1 MDPHSRHSQFNQ
13 RAPKSGPFSPTVRF
27 EQPQKVT
34 LDKFTKASSSSSP
47 MTSHSLLFTSRPI
60 ATNSRVK
67 QDEQFKKDM
76 FLAFVNNAILEK
88 LNGHS
93 KDFDDLVDQFSPNKS
108 TLAPNVPS
116 VQLRVW
122 LSALSHVLSRLE
134 RRHAPLVEAI
144 VRLPWSTM
152 DAAFVKSYIVFVG
165 MLISARPEYLSLVLN
180 RIAMGFTYQSGLLSV
195 SSTVEGSSPLTR
207 RVIYDRQHALLE
219 HIFGLVPTLPSSLA
233 PLLVRNFPH
242 KRQPQVAHVAYIR
255 NLLRVTEY
263 CGELSER
270 VLGLIVDRA
279 LMVDVEIQV
288 ELEELEDSEPADSE
302 LFEFDPF
309 DTVIGQEGDSSDDEE
324 DFDDDLSDLSSDVSS
339 DSEGED
345 ALTNAKH
352 IHDMVSKLDAIL
364 KLVFDHFNKLH
375 SSIPTILVPSSSP
388 PHPSTTFDQDS
399 QSHEREP
406 HALLATQF
414 HTLLAIFDRTILR
427 TFKSRYTQFLLF
439 WYASL
444 DPEFSDL
451 FLGLLVD
458 KALFANATAN
468 GVERA
473 AASSY
478 IGSFVSRALFID
490 REGARRTVKVLSAF
504 LGAHL
509 DAVEAGNAASDNH
522 SVFYAIVQ
530 AVFLIFCFRWRDLQE
545 ELDEQDVGRKIW
557 ISELGVVQR
566 VITSDL
572 NPLKVCSQN
581 VVHQFARIAQA
592 TDFTYCFSIL
602 EANKR
607 APYPV
612 FAGAVAGHA
621 GPEEL
626 HTFFPFDPYKLPRSG
641 EYIQGVYRE
650 WAAVAIDD
658 DEDEDQDEDDL
669 VEEGPAL
676 DDWEPGRGL
685 TIANTAPRRR
695 DSNDGGLDASF
706 GGMSISP
713 AQTRTVAMAISV
725 S

>member
-13 RAPKSGPFSPTVRF
+13 RAPKTGPFSPSVRF
-27 EQPQKVT
+27 EPTQKVT
-34 LDKFTKASSSSSP
+34 LDKYTKASSSMPSDSP
-47 MTSHSLLFTSRPI
+47 LFTSRPI

-67 QDEQFKKDM
+67 QDEQYKKDM
-76 FLAFVNNAILEK
+76 FLAYVNKAIREK

-93 KDFDDLVDQFSPNKS
+93 KEFDDLVDQFSPNKS
-108 TLAPNVPS
+108 TLAPTIPS
-116 VQLRVW
+116 LQLRIW
-122 LSALSHVLSRLE
+122 LLALSHVLSRLE

-144 VRLPWSTM
+144 VRLPWSAM
-152 DAAFVKSYIVFVG
+152 DAVFVKSYTEFIG
-165 MLISARPEYLSLVLN
+165 MLISARPEYLLLVLN
-180 RIAMGFTYQSGLLSV
+180 RIAMGFTYQSGLLAITSNL
-195 SSTVEGSSPLTR
+195 EGSTPLTR

-219 HIFGLVPTLPSSLA
+219 HLLNLVPTLPSSLA

-242 KRQPQVAHVAYIR
+242 KRQPQAAHVAYIQ

-288 ELEELEDSEPADSE
+288 ELEELEDAEPTDGE
-302 LFEFDPF
+302 LFELDPF
-309 DTVIGQEGDSSDDEE
+309 DTIVGQEGDSSDDEDE
-324 DFDDDLSDLSSDVSS
+324 DVDDGLSDLSSDASS
-339 DSEGED
+339 DSDAED
-345 ALTNAKH
+345 TPTDTRH

-375 SSIPTILVPSSSP
+375 SSIPTVLVPSSPSL
-388 PHPSTTFDQDS
+388 HPTTTHDRDP
-399 QSHEREP
+399 QSHEP
-406 HALLATQF
+406 HNLLAIQF
-414 HTLLAIFDRTILR
+414 HTLLAIFDRSILR

-444 DPEFSDL
+444 HPEFSDL

-458 KALFANATAN
+458 KALFGSASAS

-478 IGSFVSRALFID
+478 IGSFVSRAQFID
-490 REGARRTVKVLSAF
+490 REGAQRAVKVLCAF

-509 DAVEAGNAASDNH
+509 DAVEAGNADSNNH
-522 SVFYAIVQ
+522 SVFYAVVQ
-530 AVFLIFCFRWRDLQE
+530 SVFLVFCFRWRDLQE
-545 ELDEQDVGRKIW
+545 EPDEQTVGRKIW

-607 APYPV
+607 APYPT
-612 FAGAVAGHA
+612 FTGVAPGSA
-621 GPEEL
+621 GPQEL
-626 HTFFPFDPYKLPRSG
+626 HTFFPFDPFKLPRSG

-650 WAAVAIDD
+650 WATVAIDD
-658 DEDEDQDEDDL
+658 EEEEDEDDL
-669 VEEGPAL
+669 IEEGSTV
-676 DDWEPGRGL
+676 DEREHGQ
-685 TIANTAPRRR
+685 
-695 DSNDGGLDASF
+695 GGLCIPITASKRGESDDDELGASF

-713 AQTRTVAMAISV
+713 AQARTVAMTISV

>member
-1 MDPHSRHSQFNQ
+1 MDPHSRLSQFNH
-13 RAPKSGPFSPTVRF
+13 RTPKTGPFSPSVRF
-27 EQPQKVT
+27 EPTPKVTT
-34 LDKFTKASSSSSP
+34 LDKYTKASSSMPSDSP
-47 MTSHSLLFTSRPI
+47 PFTTRPI

-76 FLAFVNNAILEK
+76 FLAYVNKAIREK

-108 TLAPNVPS
+108 TLAPTVPS
-116 VQLRVW
+116 LQLRIW

-152 DAAFVKSYIVFVG
+152 DAVFVKSYIVFIG

-180 RIAMGFTYQSGLLSV
+180 RIAMGFTYQSGLLAVTSN
-195 SSTVEGSSPLTR
+195 SENSTPLTR

-219 HIFGLVPTLPSSLA
+219 HLLNLVPTLPSSLA
-233 PLLVRNFPH
+233 PLLVQNFPH
-242 KRQPQVAHVAYIR
+242 KRQPQAAHVAYIR

-288 ELEELEDSEPADSE
+288 ELEELEDTEPTDGE

-309 DTVIGQEGDSSDDEE
+309 DTIVGQDGDSSDDDE
-324 DFDDDLSDLSSDVSS
+324 DVDDSLSDLSSDASS
-339 DSEGED
+339 DSDAED
-345 ALTNAKH
+345 NPTNTRH

-364 KLVFDHFNKLH
+364 RLVFDHFNKLH
-375 SSIPTILVPSSSP
+375 SSIPTVLIPSSPSL
-388 PHPSTTFDQDS
+388 HPTTT
-399 QSHEREP
+399 REP
-406 HALLATQF
+406 HTLLAIQF
-414 HTLLAIFDRTILR
+414 HTLLAIFDRSILR

-444 DPEFSDL
+444 HPEFSDL

-458 KALFANATAN
+458 KALFGSASAS

-478 IGSFVSRALFID
+478 IGSFVSRAQFID
-490 REGARRTVKVLSAF
+490 REGAQRTVKVLCAF
-504 LGAHL
+504 LEAHL
-509 DAVEAGNAASDNH
+509 DAVEAGNAASNNH
-522 SVFYAIVQ
+522 SVFYAVVQ
-530 AVFLIFCFRWRDLQE
+530 SVFLVFCFRWRDLQE
-545 ELDEQDVGRKIW
+545 EPDEQEVGRKIW

-592 TDFTYCFSIL
+592 TDFTYCFSVL

-612 FAGAVAGHA
+612 FAGVAPGST
-621 GPEEL
+621 GPQEL
-626 HTFFPFDPYKLPRSG
+626 HTFFPFDPFKLPRSG

-650 WAAVAIDD
+650 WETVAIDD
-658 DEDEDQDEDDL
+658 DEEEDDEDEDDL
-669 VEEGPAL
+669 IEESPTV
-676 DDWEPGRGL
+676 DDWEHGQGGSCIPITASKRGES
-685 TIANTAPRRR
+685 
-695 DSNDGGLDASF
+695 DDDGLGASF

-713 AQTRTVAMAISV
+713 ARTRTVAMAISV

>member
-1 MDPHSRHSQFNQ
+1 MPSD
-13 RAPKSGPFSPTVRF
+13 SP
-27 EQPQKVT
+27 
-34 LDKFTKASSSSSP
+34 
-47 MTSHSLLFTSRPI
+47 LFTSRPI

-76 FLAFVNNAILEK
+76 FLAYVNKAIREK

-108 TLAPNVPS
+108 TLAPTVS
-116 VQLRVW
+116 SLQLRIW

-152 DAAFVKSYIVFVG
+152 DAVFVKSYIVFIG

-180 RIAMGFTYQSGLLSV
+180 RIAMGFTYQSGLLAVTSNL
-195 SSTVEGSSPLTR
+195 EGSTPLTR
-207 RVIYDRQHALLE
+207 RVIYDRQHTLLE
-219 HIFGLVPTLPSSLA
+219 HLLNLVPTLPSSLA

-242 KRQPQVAHVAYIR
+242 KRQPQAAHVAYIR
-255 NLLRVTEY
+255 NLLRITEY

-288 ELEELEDSEPADSE
+288 ELEELEDAEPTDGE

-309 DTVIGQEGDSSDDEE
+309 DTIIGQEGNSSDDE
-324 DFDDDLSDLSSDVSS
+324 DVDDSLSDLSSDASS
-339 DSEGED
+339 DSDAED
-345 ALTNAKH
+345 TPMDTRH
-352 IHDMVSKLDAIL
+352 VHDMVSKLDAIL

-375 SSIPTILVPSSSP
+375 SSILTVVPSSPSI
-388 PHPSTTFDQDS
+388 HPTTTHDRDP
-399 QSHEREP
+399 QSHEP
-406 HALLATQF
+406 HTLLAIQF
-414 HTLLAIFDRTILR
+414 HTLLAIFDRSILR

-444 DPEFSDL
+444 HPEFSDL

-458 KALFANATAN
+458 KALFGSASASS
-468 GVERA
+468 VERA

-478 IGSFVSRALFID
+478 IGSFVSRAQFID
-490 REGARRTVKVLSAF
+490 REGARRAVKVLCAF

-509 DAVEAGNAASDNH
+509 DAVEAGNAASNNH
-522 SVFYAIVQ
+522 SVFYAVVQ
-530 AVFLIFCFRWRDLQE
+530 SVFLVFCFRWRDLQE
-545 ELDEQDVGRKIW
+545 EPDEQEVGRKIW

-607 APYPV
+607 TPYPV
-612 FAGAVAGHA
+612 FAGVAPGSA
-621 GPEEL
+621 GPEDL
-626 HTFFPFDPYKLPRSG
+626 HTFFPFDPFKLPRSG

-658 DEDEDQDEDDL
+658 EEEEDEDDL
-669 VEEGPAL
+669 IEEDSTFNEWEHGQGGSCIPITASKRGES
-676 DDWEPGRGL
+676 DDDGL
-685 TIANTAPRRR
+685 
-695 DSNDGGLDASF
+695 GASF

-713 AQTRTVAMAISV
+713 ARTRTVAMAISV

>member
-13 RAPKSGPFSPTVRF
+13 RTPKTGPFSPSVRF
-27 EQPQKVT
+27 EQTQKVT
-34 LDKFTKASSSSSP
+34 LDKYTKASSSSMPSDSP
-47 MTSHSLLFTSRPI
+47 LFTSRPI

-76 FLAFVNNAILEK
+76 FLAYVNKALLEK

-108 TLAPNVPS
+108 TLAPTVPS
-116 VQLRVW
+116 MQLRIW

-144 VRLPWSTM
+144 VRLPWPAM
-152 DAAFVKSYIVFVG
+152 DAAFVKSYVVFIG
-165 MLISARPEYLSLVLN
+165 MLISAHPEYLSLVLN
-180 RIAMGFTYQSGLLSV
+180 RIAMGFTYQSGLLAV
-195 SSTVEGSSPLTR
+195 SSNLEGSTPLTR
-207 RVIYDRQHALLE
+207 RVVYDRQHALLE
-219 HIFGLVPTLPSSLA
+219 HIFNLVPTLPSSLA

-242 KRQPQVAHVAYIR
+242 KRQPQAAHVAYIR
-255 NLLRVTEY
+255 NLLRVTQY

-288 ELEELEDSEPADSE
+288 ELEELEDAEPTDGE

-309 DTVIGQEGDSSDDEE
+309 DTIVGQECDASDDEE
-324 DFDDDLSDLSSDVSS
+324 DLDDDLSDISSDASS
-339 DSEGED
+339 DGGAKD
-345 ALTNAKH
+345 VLTDTKH
-352 IHDMVSKLDAIL
+352 IRDMVSKLDAIL
-364 KLVFDHFNKLH
+364 RLVFDHFNKLH
-375 SSIPTILVPSSSP
+375 SSIPTVLLHPSSSLY
-388 PHPSTTFDQDS
+388 PSTTHD
-399 QSHEREP
+399 REP
-406 HALLATQF
+406 HTLLTTQF
-414 HTLLAIFDRTILR
+414 HTLLAIFDRSILR

-458 KALFANATAN
+458 KALFASASAN
-468 GVERA
+468 GVERV

-478 IGSFVSRALFID
+478 IGSFVSRAQFID
-490 REGARRTVKVLSAF
+490 REGALRAIKVLCAF
-504 LGAHL
+504 LEAHL
-509 DAVEAGNAASDNH
+509 DAVEAGNAASSDH

-545 ELDEQDVGRKIW
+545 EPDEQEVGRKIW
-557 ISELGVVQR
+557 ISELGVLQR

-592 TDFTYCFSIL
+592 TDFAYCFSIL

-607 APYPV
+607 TPYPV
-612 FAGAVAGHA
+612 FAGVTAGSP
-621 GPEEL
+621 GPEDL

-650 WAAVAIDD
+650 WAAVAIGE
-658 DEDEDQDEDDL
+658 DEDEEEDEDDL
-669 VEEGPAL
+669 IEEGPAA
-676 DDWEPGRGL
+676 DDWEQGRDGL
-685 TIANTAPRRR
+685 TIPITASKRGVS
-695 DSNDGGLDASF
+695 DDGGLDASF

-713 AQTRTVAMAISV
+713 AQTRTRTVAMAISV

>member
-27 EQPQKVT
+27 EQPQKIT
-34 LDKFTKASSSSSP
+34 LDKYTKASSSSSP

-76 FLAFVNNAILEK
+76 FLAFVNNALLEK

-108 TLAPNVPS
+108 TLAPTVPS

-144 VRLPWSTM
+144 VRLPWSAM

-219 HIFGLVPTLPSSLA
+219 HIFGLVPTLPSSLT

-270 VLGLIVDRA
+270 VLGLIVDRT

-339 DSEGED
+339 DGDGED
-345 ALTNAKH
+345 AHTNTKH

-490 REGARRTVKVLSAF
+490 HEGARRTVKVLSAF

-545 ELDEQDVGRKIW
+545 EPDEQEVGQKIW

-612 FAGAVAGHA
+612 FAGAVAGCA

-669 VEEGPAL
+669 VEEGPAP
-676 DDWEPGRGL
+676 DDWEPERGL
-685 TIANTAPRRR
+685 TIINTAPRRR
-695 DSNDGGLDASF
+695 DSNDGALDASF

>member
-1 MDPHSRHSQFNQ
+1 M
-13 RAPKSGPFSPTVRF
+13 
-27 EQPQKVT
+27 
-34 LDKFTKASSSSSP
+34 
-47 MTSHSLLFTSRPI
+47 
-60 ATNSRVK
+60 K
-67 QDEQFKKDM
+67 QDEQYKKDM
-76 FLAFVNNAILEK
+76 FLAYVNKAIREK

-93 KDFDDLVDQFSPNKS
+93 KEFDDLVDQFSPNKS
-108 TLAPNVPS
+108 TLAPTIPS
-116 VQLRVW
+116 LQLRIW
-122 LSALSHVLSRLE
+122 LLALSHVLSRLE

-144 VRLPWSTM
+144 VRLPWSAM
-152 DAAFVKSYIVFVG
+152 DAVFVKSYTEFIG
-165 MLISARPEYLSLVLN
+165 MLISARPEYLLLVLN
-180 RIAMGFTYQSGLLSV
+180 RIAMGFTYQSGVLAATSNL
-195 SSTVEGSSPLTR
+195 EGSTPLTR

-219 HIFGLVPTLPSSLA
+219 HLLNLVPTLPSSLA

-242 KRQPQVAHVAYIR
+242 KRQPQAAHVAYIR

-270 VLGLIVDRA
+270 ILGLIVDRA

-288 ELEELEDSEPADSE
+288 ELEELEDAEPMDGE

-309 DTVIGQEGDSSDDEE
+309 DTIVGQEGDSSDDEDE
-324 DFDDDLSDLSSDVSS
+324 DVDDGLSDLSSDASS
-339 DSEGED
+339 DSDAED
-345 ALTNAKH
+345 TPTDMRH

-375 SSIPTILVPSSSP
+375 SSMPTVLVPSSP
-388 PHPSTTFDQDS
+388 TLHPTTTHDRDP
-399 QSHEREP
+399 QSHEP
-406 HALLATQF
+406 HNLLAIQF
-414 HTLLAIFDRTILR
+414 HTLLAIFDRSILR

-444 DPEFSDL
+444 HPEFSDL

-458 KALFANATAN
+458 KALFGSASAS

-478 IGSFVSRALFID
+478 IGSFVSRAQFID
-490 REGARRTVKVLSAF
+490 REGAQRAVKVLCAF

-509 DAVEAGNAASDNH
+509 DAIEAGNADSNNH
-522 SVFYAIVQ
+522 SVFYAVVQ
-530 AVFLIFCFRWRDLQE
+530 SVFLVFCFRWRDLQE
-545 ELDEQDVGRKIW
+545 EPDEQTVGRKIW

-607 APYPV
+607 APCPV
-612 FAGAVAGHA
+612 FAGVTPGSA
-621 GPEEL
+621 GPQEL
-626 HTFFPFDPYKLPRSG
+626 HTFFPFDPFKLPRSG

-658 DEDEDQDEDDL
+658 EEEDEDEDDL
-669 VEEGPAL
+669 IEEGSTVDEREHGQSGLCIPITASKRGES
-676 DDWEPGRGL
+676 DDDELG
-685 TIANTAPRRR
+685 
-695 DSNDGGLDASF
+695 ASF

>member
-1 MDPHSRHSQFNQ
+1 MDPHSRLSQFNQ
-13 RAPKSGPFSPTVRF
+13 RTPKTGPFSPSVRF
-27 EQPQKVT
+27 ESTQKVT
-34 LDKFTKASSSSSP
+34 LDKYTKAHSSSMPSDSP
-47 MTSHSLLFTSRPI
+47 LFTSRPI

-76 FLAFVNNAILEK
+76 FLAYVNKAIREK

-108 TLAPNVPS
+108 TLAPTVPS
-116 VQLRVW
+116 LQLRIW

-152 DAAFVKSYIVFVG
+152 DAVFVKSYIVFIG

-180 RIAMGFTYQSGLLSV
+180 RIAMGFTYQSGLLAVTSDLEC
-195 SSTVEGSSPLTR
+195 STPLTR
-207 RVIYDRQHALLE
+207 RVIYDRQHTLLE
-219 HIFGLVPTLPSSLA
+219 HLLSLVPTLPSSLA
-233 PLLVRNFPH
+233 PLLVQNFPH
-242 KRQPQVAHVAYIR
+242 KRQPQAAHVAYIR
-255 NLLRVTEY
+255 NLLRITEY

-288 ELEELEDSEPADSE
+288 ELEELEDAEPTDGE

-309 DTVIGQEGDSSDDEE
+309 DTIVGQEGDSSDDEDE
-324 DFDDDLSDLSSDVSS
+324 DVDDGLSDLSSDASS
-339 DSEGED
+339 DSDAED
-345 ALTNAKH
+345 TPTDTRH
-352 IHDMVSKLDAIL
+352 VHDMVSKLDAIL

-375 SSIPTILVPSSSP
+375 SSIPTSVTSSP
-388 PHPSTTFDQDS
+388 SVHPTITHDHDL
-399 QSHEREP
+399 QSHEP
-406 HALLATQF
+406 HTLLAIQF
-414 HTLLAIFDRTILR
+414 HTLLAIFDRSILR

-444 DPEFSDL
+444 HPEFSDL

-458 KALFANATAN
+458 KALFGSASAS

-478 IGSFVSRALFID
+478 LGSFISRALFID
-490 REGARRTVKVLSAF
+490 REGAQRAVKVLCAF

-509 DAVEAGNAASDNH
+509 DAVEAGNAASNNH
-522 SVFYAIVQ
+522 SVFYAVVQ
-530 AVFLIFCFRWRDLQE
+530 SIFLVFCFRWRDLQE
-545 ELDEQDVGRKIW
+545 EPDEQEVGRKIW

-581 VVHQFARIAQA
+581 VVHQFARVAQA

-612 FAGAVAGHA
+612 FAGVAPGSA
-621 GPEEL
+621 GPHEL
-626 HTFFPFDPYKLPRSG
+626 HTFFPFDPFKLPRSG

-658 DEDEDQDEDDL
+658 EEEDEDDL
-669 VEEGPAL
+669 IEEDPTTDEWEYGQGGSCIPITASKRGES
-676 DDWEPGRGL
+676 DDDGL
-685 TIANTAPRRR
+685 
-695 DSNDGGLDASF
+695 GASF

-713 AQTRTVAMAISV
+713 ARTRTVAMAISV
-725 S
+725 T

>member
-1 MDPHSRHSQFNQ
+1 MDPHSRLSQFNH
-13 RAPKSGPFSPTVRF
+13 RTPKIGPFSPSVRF
-27 EQPQKVT
+27 EPTPKVT
-34 LDKFTKASSSSSP
+34 LDKYTKTSSSSMPSDSP
-47 MTSHSLLFTSRPI
+47 LFTTRPI

-76 FLAFVNNAILEK
+76 FLAYVNKAIREK

-108 TLAPNVPS
+108 TLAPTVPS
-116 VQLRVW
+116 LQLRIW

-152 DAAFVKSYIVFVG
+152 DAVFVKSYIVFIG

-180 RIAMGFTYQSGLLSV
+180 RIAMGFTYQSGLLAVASNL
-195 SSTVEGSSPLTR
+195 EGSTPLTR

-219 HIFGLVPTLPSSLA
+219 HLLNLVPTLPSSLA

-242 KRQPQVAHVAYIR
+242 KRQPQAAHVAYIR
-255 NLLRVTEY
+255 NLLRITEY

-288 ELEELEDSEPADSE
+288 ELEELEDAEPTDDE

-309 DTVIGQEGDSSDDEE
+309 DTIIGQEGDCSDDDE
-324 DFDDDLSDLSSDVSS
+324 DVDDGLSDLSSDASS
-339 DSEGED
+339 DSGTAD
-345 ALTNAKH
+345 TPADTRH

-364 KLVFDHFNKLH
+364 RLVFDHFNKLH
-375 SSIPTILVPSSSP
+375 SSIPTVLVHSSSSF
-388 PHPSTTFDQDS
+388 HPKTTHERGP
-399 QSHEREP
+399 QSHEP
-406 HALLATQF
+406 HTLLAIQF
-414 HTLLAIFDRTILR
+414 HTLLAIFDRSILR

-444 DPEFSDL
+444 HPEFSDL

-458 KALFANATAN
+458 KALFGSASAS

-478 IGSFVSRALFID
+478 IGSFVSRAQFID
-490 REGARRTVKVLSAF
+490 REGAQRAVKVLCAF
-504 LGAHL
+504 LGAYL
-509 DAVEAGNAASDNH
+509 DAVEVGNAASNNH
-522 SVFYAIVQ
+522 SVFYAVVQ
-530 AVFLIFCFRWRDLQE
+530 SVFLVFCFRWRDLQE
-545 ELDEQDVGRKIW
+545 ELDEQEVGRKIW
-557 ISELGVVQR
+557 ISELGVLQR

-612 FAGAVAGHA
+612 FAGVTPGSP
-621 GPEEL
+621 GPQEL
-626 HTFFPFDPYKLPRSG
+626 HTFFPFDPFKLPRSS

-650 WAAVAIDD
+650 WATVAIGEEDD
-658 DEDEDQDEDDL
+658 EEDEDEDDL
-669 VEEGPAL
+669 IEEGPIV
-676 DDWEPGRGL
+676 DDWDHEQ
-685 TIANTAPRRR
+685 
-695 DSNDGGLDASF
+695 GGLCIPITTSKRGESDDDGLGASF

-713 AQTRTVAMAISV
+713 AHTRTAAMAISA

>member
-13 RAPKSGPFSPTVRF
+13 RAPKTGPFSPSVRF
-27 EQPQKVT
+27 EPTQKVT
-34 LDKFTKASSSSSP
+34 LDKYTKASSMPSDSP
-47 MTSHSLLFTSRPI
+47 LFTSRPI

-67 QDEQFKKDM
+67 QDEQYKKDM
-76 FLAFVNNAILEK
+76 FLAYVNKAIREK

-93 KDFDDLVDQFSPNKS
+93 KEFDDLVDQFSPNKS
-108 TLAPNVPS
+108 TLAPTIPS
-116 VQLRVW
+116 LQLRIW
-122 LSALSHVLSRLE
+122 LLALSHVLSRLE

-144 VRLPWSTM
+144 VRLPWSAM
-152 DAAFVKSYIVFVG
+152 DAVFVKSYTEFIG
-165 MLISARPEYLSLVLN
+165 MLISARPEYLLLVLN
-180 RIAMGFTYQSGLLSV
+180 RIAMGFTYQSGLLAVTSNL
-195 SSTVEGSSPLTR
+195 EGSTPLTR

-219 HIFGLVPTLPSSLA
+219 HLLSLVPTLPSSLA

-242 KRQPQVAHVAYIR
+242 KRQPQAAHVTYIR

-288 ELEELEDSEPADSE
+288 ELEELEDVEPTDGE
-302 LFEFDPF
+302 LFEIDPF
-309 DTVIGQEGDSSDDEE
+309 DTIVGQEGDSSDDEDE
-324 DFDDDLSDLSSDVSS
+324 DVDDGLSDLSSDASS
-339 DSEGED
+339 DSDAEGTPAD
-345 ALTNAKH
+345 TRH

-375 SSIPTILVPSSSP
+375 SSIPTVLVPSSPSL
-388 PHPSTTFDQDS
+388 HPTTTHDRDP
-399 QSHEREP
+399 QSHEP
-406 HALLATQF
+406 HNLLAIQF
-414 HTLLAIFDRTILR
+414 HTLLAIFDRSILR

-444 DPEFSDL
+444 HPEFSDL

-458 KALFANATAN
+458 KALFGSASAS

-478 IGSFVSRALFID
+478 IGSFVSRAQFID
-490 REGARRTVKVLSAF
+490 REGARRVVKVLCAF

-509 DAVEAGNAASDNH
+509 DAVEAGNADSNNH
-522 SVFYAIVQ
+522 SVFYAVVQ
-530 AVFLIFCFRWRDLQE
+530 SVFLVFCFRWRDLQE
-545 ELDEQDVGRKIW
+545 EPDEQTAGRKIW

-607 APYPV
+607 VPYPV
-612 FAGAVAGHA
+612 FAGVVPGSA
-621 GPEEL
+621 GPQEL
-626 HTFFPFDPYKLPRSG
+626 HTFFPFDPFKLPRSG

-658 DEDEDQDEDDL
+658 EEEEDEDDL
-669 VEEGPAL
+669 IEEGSTV
-676 DDWEPGRGL
+676 DEREHGQ
-685 TIANTAPRRR
+685 
-695 DSNDGGLDASF
+695 GGLCIPITASKRGESDDDELGASF

>member
-1 MDPHSRHSQFNQ
+1 MDPHSRLSQFNQ
-13 RAPKSGPFSPTVRF
+13 RTPKAGPFSPSVRF
-27 EQPQKVT
+27 EPTQKVT
-34 LDKFTKASSSSSP
+34 LDKYTKAYSSSMPSDSP
-47 MTSHSLLFTSRPI
+47 LFTSRPI

-76 FLAFVNNAILEK
+76 FLAYVNKAIREK

-93 KDFDDLVDQFSPNKS
+93 KDFDDVVDQFSPNKS
-108 TLAPNVPS
+108 TLAPTVS
-116 VQLRVW
+116 SLQLRIW

-152 DAAFVKSYIVFVG
+152 DAVFVKSYIVFIG

-180 RIAMGFTYQSGLLSV
+180 RIAMGFTYQSGLLAVTSNL
-195 SSTVEGSSPLTR
+195 EGSTPLTR
-207 RVIYDRQHALLE
+207 RVIYDRQHTLLE
-219 HIFGLVPTLPSSLA
+219 HLLNLVPTLPSSLA

-242 KRQPQVAHVAYIR
+242 KRQPQAAHVAYIR
-255 NLLRVTEY
+255 NLLRITEY
-263 CGELSER
+263 CDELSER

-288 ELEELEDSEPADSE
+288 ELEELEDAEPTDGE

-309 DTVIGQEGDSSDDEE
+309 DTIIGQEGNSSDDE
-324 DFDDDLSDLSSDVSS
+324 DVDDSLSDLSSDASS
-339 DSEGED
+339 DSDAED
-345 ALTNAKH
+345 TPMDTRH
-352 IHDMVSKLDAIL
+352 VHDMVSKLDAIL

-375 SSIPTILVPSSSP
+375 SSILTVVPSSPSI
-388 PHPSTTFDQDS
+388 HPTTTHDRDP
-399 QSHEREP
+399 QSHEP
-406 HALLATQF
+406 HTLLAIQF
-414 HTLLAIFDRTILR
+414 HTLLAIFDRSILR

-444 DPEFSDL
+444 HPEFSDL

-458 KALFANATAN
+458 KALFGSASASS
-468 GVERA
+468 VERA

-478 IGSFVSRALFID
+478 IGSFVSRAQFID
-490 REGARRTVKVLSAF
+490 REGARRAVKVLCAF

-509 DAVEAGNAASDNH
+509 DAVEAGNAASNNH
-522 SVFYAIVQ
+522 SVFYAVVQ
-530 AVFLIFCFRWRDLQE
+530 SVFLVFCFRWRDLQE
-545 ELDEQDVGRKIW
+545 EPDEQEVGRKIW

-607 APYPV
+607 TPYPV
-612 FAGAVAGHA
+612 FAGVAPGSA
-621 GPEEL
+621 GPEDL
-626 HTFFPFDPYKLPRSG
+626 HTFFPFDPFKLPRSG

-658 DEDEDQDEDDL
+658 EEEEDEDDL
-669 VEEGPAL
+669 IEEDSTFNEWEHGQGGSCIPITASKRGES
-676 DDWEPGRGL
+676 DDDGL
-685 TIANTAPRRR
+685 
-695 DSNDGGLDASF
+695 GASF

-713 AQTRTVAMAISV
+713 ARTRTVAMAISV

>member
-1 MDPHSRHSQFNQ
+1 M
-13 RAPKSGPFSPTVRF
+13 
-27 EQPQKVT
+27 
-34 LDKFTKASSSSSP
+34 
-47 MTSHSLLFTSRPI
+47 
-60 ATNSRVK
+60 K
-67 QDEQFKKDM
+67 QDEQYKKDM
-76 FLAFVNNAILEK
+76 FLAYVNKAIREK

-93 KDFDDLVDQFSPNKS
+93 KEFDDLVDQFSPNKS
-108 TLAPNVPS
+108 TLAPTIPS
-116 VQLRVW
+116 LQLRIW
-122 LSALSHVLSRLE
+122 LLALSHVLSRLE

-144 VRLPWSTM
+144 VRLPWSAM
-152 DAAFVKSYIVFVG
+152 DAVFVKSYTEFIG
-165 MLISARPEYLSLVLN
+165 MLISARPEYLLLVLN
-180 RIAMGFTYQSGLLSV
+180 RIAMGFTYQSGVLAATSNL
-195 SSTVEGSSPLTR
+195 EGSTPLTR

-219 HIFGLVPTLPSSLA
+219 HLLNLVPTLPSSLA

-242 KRQPQVAHVAYIR
+242 KRQPQAAHVAYIR

-270 VLGLIVDRA
+270 ILGLIVDRA

-288 ELEELEDSEPADSE
+288 ELEELEDAEPMDGE

-309 DTVIGQEGDSSDDEE
+309 DTIVGQEGDSSDDEDE
-324 DFDDDLSDLSSDVSS
+324 DVDDGLSDLSSDASS
-339 DSEGED
+339 DSDAED
-345 ALTNAKH
+345 TPTDMRH

-375 SSIPTILVPSSSP
+375 SSMPTVLVPSSP
-388 PHPSTTFDQDS
+388 TLHPTTTHDRDP
-399 QSHEREP
+399 QSHEP
-406 HALLATQF
+406 HNLLAIQF
-414 HTLLAIFDRTILR
+414 HTLLAIFDRSILR

-444 DPEFSDL
+444 HPEFSDL

-458 KALFANATAN
+458 KALFGSASAS

-478 IGSFVSRALFID
+478 IGSFVSRAQFID
-490 REGARRTVKVLSAF
+490 REGAQRAVKVLCAF

-509 DAVEAGNAASDNH
+509 DAIEAGNADSNNH
-522 SVFYAIVQ
+522 SVFYAVVQ
-530 AVFLIFCFRWRDLQE
+530 SVFLVFCFRWRDLQE
-545 ELDEQDVGRKIW
+545 EPDEQTVGRKIW

-612 FAGAVAGHA
+612 FAGVTPDSA
-621 GPEEL
+621 GPQEL
-626 HTFFPFDPYKLPRSG
+626 HTFFPFDPFKLPRSG

-658 DEDEDQDEDDL
+658 EEEDEDEDDL
-669 VEEGPAL
+669 IEEGSTVDEREHGQSGLCIPITASKRGES
-676 DDWEPGRGL
+676 DDDELG
-685 TIANTAPRRR
+685 
-695 DSNDGGLDASF
+695 ASF

>member
-1 MDPHSRHSQFNQ
+1 MDPHSRLSQFNQ
-13 RAPKSGPFSPTVRF
+13 RAPKTGPFSPSVRF
-27 EQPQKVT
+27 EPTQKVT
-34 LDKFTKASSSSSP
+34 LDKYTKAYSSSMPSDSP
-47 MTSHSLLFTSRPI
+47 LFTSRPI

-76 FLAFVNNAILEK
+76 FLAYVNKAIREK

-108 TLAPNVPS
+108 TLAPTVPS
-116 VQLRVW
+116 LQLRIW

-152 DAAFVKSYIVFVG
+152 DAVFVKSYIVFIG

-180 RIAMGFTYQSGLLSV
+180 RIAMGFTYQSGLLAVASNL
-195 SSTVEGSSPLTR
+195 EGSTPLTR
-207 RVIYDRQHALLE
+207 RVIYDRQHTLLE
-219 HIFGLVPTLPSSLA
+219 HLLNLVPTLPSSLA

-242 KRQPQVAHVAYIR
+242 KRQPQAAHVAYIR
-255 NLLRVTEY
+255 NLLRITEY

-288 ELEELEDSEPADSE
+288 ELEELEDAEPTDGE

-309 DTVIGQEGDSSDDEE
+309 DTIIGQEGDSSDDE
-324 DFDDDLSDLSSDVSS
+324 DVDDSLSDLSSDASS
-339 DSEGED
+339 DSDAED
-345 ALTNAKH
+345 TPMDTRH
-352 IHDMVSKLDAIL
+352 VHDMVSKLDAIL

-375 SSIPTILVPSSSP
+375 SSILTVVPSSPSI
-388 PHPSTTFDQDS
+388 HPTTTHDRDP
-399 QSHEREP
+399 QSHEP
-406 HALLATQF
+406 HTLLAIQF
-414 HTLLAIFDRTILR
+414 HTLLAIFDRSILR

-444 DPEFSDL
+444 HPEFSDL

-458 KALFANATAN
+458 KALFGSASASS
-468 GVERA
+468 VERA

-478 IGSFVSRALFID
+478 IGSFVSRAQFID
-490 REGARRTVKVLSAF
+490 REGARRAVKVLCAF

-509 DAVEAGNAASDNH
+509 DAVEAGNAASNNH

-530 AVFLIFCFRWRDLQE
+530 SVFLVFCFRWRDLQE
-545 ELDEQDVGRKIW
+545 EPDEQEVGRKIW

-612 FAGAVAGHA
+612 FAGVAPGSTR
-621 GPEEL
+621 PEDL
-626 HTFFPFDPYKLPRSG
+626 HTFFPFDPFKLPRSG

-658 DEDEDQDEDDL
+658 EEEEEDEDDL
-669 VEEGPAL
+669 IEEDPTFDEWERQGGSCIPITASKRGES
-676 DDWEPGRGL
+676 DDDGL
-685 TIANTAPRRR
+685 
-695 DSNDGGLDASF
+695 GASF

-713 AQTRTVAMAISV
+713 ARTRTVAMAISV